1 MLMVALFTS
10 NMMIRVKSQARESI
24 KKEHQ
29 MGVLY
34 DFNKKL
40 LATRNLN
47 GIINLTNDY
56 LVSTMNHSVIFYT
69 EQGKNL
75 LNHKALAFENKQDI
89 EVLTGSDEEAVANWV
104 FNNQKV
110 AGYGTDTLMGA
121 KGFYLPVLS
130 QGRVLAVIGVLLSK
144 ENPLT
149 HENLNFLKL
158 IASQLSLAL
167 ERQYLVTEQ
176 QQIMLE
182 TEKEKMRS
190 NLLRAISHDLRTPLT
205 GILELAQLFL
215 KIKINLMRN

>member
-1 MLMVALFTS
+1 MVALFTS

-110 AGYGTDTLMGA
+110 A
-121 KGFYLPVLS
+121 
-130 QGRVLAVIGVLLSK
+130 R
-144 ENPLT
+144 
-149 HENLNFLKL
+149 
-158 IASQLSLAL
+158 
-167 ERQYLVTEQ
+167 
-176 QQIMLE
+176 
-182 TEKEKMRS
+182 
-190 NLLRAISHDLRTPLT
+190 LR
-205 GILELAQLFL
+205 
-215 KIKINLMRN
+215 N

>member
-1 MLMVALFTS
+1 MVFCLDPLFSLTVYKAGYPITLLIMLIVALFTS
-10 NMMIRVKSQARESI
+10 NMMIRVAKSQAGVKLI

-110 AGYGTDTLMGA
+110 AGHGTDTLMGA
-121 KGFYLPVLS
+121 KGFYFRP
-130 QGRVLAVIGVLLSK
+130 LLSR
-144 ENPLT
+144 
-149 HENLNFLKL
+149 
-158 IASQLSLAL
+158 ASFGC
-167 ERQYLVTEQ
+167 YWCLV
-176 QQIMLE
+176 
-182 TEKEKMRS
+182 
-190 NLLRAISHDLRTPLT
+190 
-205 GILELAQLFL
+205 
-215 KIKINLMRN
+215 IKRKSIDT